1 MNSLKNEKIDDI
13 ETTFKEFLENTF
25 NKIIINELGKFV
37 ENIKNIYNQLKE
49 RCIKE
54 FKFINYLLKTSKK
67 RN

>member
-13 ETTFKEFLENTF
+13 ETKFKEYKNTF
-25 NKIIINELGKFV
+25 NQIIINDLGKFV